1 MLSLRR
7 RPETGGSSE
16 DSIIDIKFK
25 DESVTLT
32 LNKIQG
38 GLSIWRISSTDWGSE
53 KYPPSIIAL
62 ANNQALTVNDWLKIY
77 GSKITED
84 GQAVMH
90 LSAPREVII
99 ERRDR
104 ASYNDN

>member
-7 RPETGGSSE
+7 RPETEGSSDE
-16 DSIIDIKFK
+16 SIIDIKFK
-25 DESVTLT
+25 DEVVTIT

-38 GLSIWRISSTDWGSE
+38 SLSIWKVVSTDWGSE
-53 KYPPSIIAL
+53 KYPPLIVAL

-90 LSAPREVII
+90 LSAPPEVII

>member
-7 RPETGGSSE
+7 RPETEGSSDE
-16 DSIIDIKFK
+16 SIIDIKFK
-25 DESVTLT
+25 DEVVTIT
-32 LNKIQG
+32 L
-38 GLSIWRISSTDWGSE
+38 
-53 KYPPSIIAL
+53 
-62 ANNQALTVNDWLKIY
+62 IY